1 MKLES
6 LRLRGKNDPGVLKA
20 NGLQDALRD
29 AILGRD
35 ITIFDEWGNVLEVRS
50 FAIDETSQDMD
61 YTGQKEEL
69 QVTVI
74 TRPKVAPWPPV
85 GIESP
90 GDRRARLLKEVE
102 AVGESKVEW
111 LDDGCSKCRASNER

>member
-6 LRLRGKNDPGVLKA
+6 RRLQGKYDPGVSKERE
-20 NGLQDALRD
+20 LQDQLRD
-29 AILGRD
+29 ASLDRD

-50 FAIDETSQDMD
+50 FVIDEMSRDMD
-61 YTGQKEEL
+61 FTGQKEEL

-85 GIESP
+85 EIG
-90 GDRRARLLKEVE
+90 V
-102 AVGESKVEW
+102 
-111 LDDGCSKCRASNER
+111 